1 MSVLIEPKPLSG
13 HVEVISSKSLSHR
26 YVIAAGLAEG
36 TSILHH
42 VLDSDDLDATKA
54 ALSHFGVRFD
64 GQIVRSNGFHYD
76 FKPIDCHESGST
88 LRFMIPIA
96 MLQDQEVTFT
106 GKGRLPERPLTVYK
120 DLFKDQ
126 LNYPEH
132 RYLPCRIKGP
142 LSNVDYFLRG
152 DVSSQFFTGLLF
164 ALPCLNHDSTIT
176 WTTPL
181 ASKGYIDLTIDV
193 LNQFGVHIIQ
203 NDHQFIIKGHQKYQ
217 PIEASVE
224 GDYSQAAFWFA
235 AGLLGEKLTLS
246 NLNPFSKQGDAKI
259 VEIIKQM
266 KGHLDYDE
274 ENQCYHV
281 FPSKLE
287 GTHIDLDD
295 IPDLGPILMV
305 LAAFAEGVTH
315 FSHISRLRIKESDRV
330 EAMVE
335 ALTACGVNVTTKDDE
350 LWIEGKSEVEGGI
363 TLQGHNDHRIVMAL
377 SIMSIKTKK
386 GLTIT
391 DKEAVKKSYP
401 HFFDVFQS
409 LGGIVHEFK

>member
-1 MSVLIEPKPLSG
+1 MNVFIEPKPLSG

-26 YVIAAGLAEG
+26 FVIAAGLAHG

-54 ALSHFGVRFD
+54 ALAHFGVTFE
-64 GQIVRSNGFHYD
+64 GQRVSSNGFHYD

-235 AGLLGEKLTLS
+235 AGLLGEKLSLS
-246 NLNPFSKQGDAKI
+246 NL
-259 VEIIKQM
+259 
-266 KGHLDYDE
+266 
-274 ENQCYHV
+274 
-281 FPSKLE
+281 
-287 GTHIDLDD
+287 IDLDD

-305 LAAFAEGVTH
+305 LASFAQGVTH
-315 FSHISRLRIKESDRV
+315 FTHISRLRIKESDRV

-335 ALTACGVNVTTKDDE
+335 ALTSCGVNVTTKDDE

-409 LGGIVHEFK
+409 LGGIVHESE